1 MAHVTCSLKEKLFLP
16 YPQDVF
22 SMRAICLRFSL
33 QMIGTQLKLAWDKK
47 KKKKTNSN
55 LLAQT
60 GKVQDCNPGFGEM
73 GVGEGWDEGDSFGYC
88 RNPKDVRIHFTPS
101 FRSLSSVLA
110 SPINSLFLCCIVMA
124 FSSLVC
130 CGLSNRNGRSVSL
143 SIILVKV
150 WGWSG
155 WPYLSQMQI
164 PLLIPAA
171 IWDAHMGQ
179 AGSPA
184 SFWRWSWRL
193 E

>member
-1 MAHVTCSLKEKLFLP
+1 MLP
-16 YPQDVF
+16 KGKAF
-22 SMRAICLRFSL
+22 STLSTRRVQYESHLSTFFIANDRNSTQIGLR
-33 QMIGTQLKLAWDKK
+33 QKK
-47 KKKKTNSN
+47 KKKKKKKPNSN

-73 GVGEGWDEGDSFGYC
+73 GVGEGWDEGDSFRYC

-150 WGWSG
+150 
-155 WPYLSQMQI
+155 
-164 PLLIPAA
+164 
-171 IWDAHMGQ
+171 
-179 AGSPA
+179 
-184 SFWRWSWRL
+184 
-193 E
+193 